1 MLANHLTQLD
11 LARRWRLSPRSL
23 ERWRTT
29 GQGPIF
35 LKVGKRI
42 VYRVEDVIAFENE
55 RLKTVTT
62 EANRGSTLPAAGP
75 VRP

>member
-1 MLANHLTQLD
+1 MLHNHLTQLG

-23 ERWRTT
+23 ERWRIT
-29 GQGPIF
+29 GEGPIF

-42 VYRVEDVIAFENE
+42 VYRLEDVLAFEKE
-55 RLKTVTT
+55 RLKTITV
-62 EANRGSTLPAAGP
+62 EGNRGSNFPAVGP

>member
-1 MLANHLTQLD
+1 MLNNHLTQLD

-29 GQGPIF
+29 GEGPIF

-42 VYRVEDVIAFENE
+42 VYRLEDVLAFEKE
-55 RLKTVTT
+55 RLKAITT
-62 EANRGSTLPAAGP
+62 EGNRGTNLQAAGA